1 MELTPLTALSPVDG
15 RYHGRTPARLRELFS
30 EYGLIRARLE
40 VETAWLRALAAHPQ
54 IPEAPA
60 LAAPAQARLDALAAD
75 FSPAHAAEVKAIERD
90 TNHDV
95 KALEYWL
102 RARLEAEPE
111 LAGLAGFTHFA
122 CTSWDVNHTA
132 YALMLDRARA
142 EVLLPALEAVAEQ
155 LRGMAHAHAALPM
168 LARTHGQPASPT
180 TLGKELAVTVA
191 RLERQLEPL
200 AALRFRAKMNGAV
213 GNYNAHRAAYPEVD
227 WPAHERDVLAALGL
241 EAAACTTQIEPY
253 DQFAEFFHL
262 LARIHTLLIDF
273 ARDVWQ
279 YISDGYFRQKARAA
293 EVGSSTMPHKVNPI
307 DFENAEGN
315 LGLARAELVHY
326 AEKLP
331 ISRLQRDLSDS
342 TVLRNLG
349 ATLAGGANAYAALR
363 AGLGKLEA
371 DGARL
376 AADLAASPEVLAEAV
391 QTVMKRYGLPEPYER
406 LKAFTRGRAVTAELL
421 AEFIAGL
428 ELPDDAR
435 ARLAALT
442 PADYTGYAEEL
453 ARGV

>member
-40 VETAWLRALAAHPQ
+40 VEAAWLGALAAHPQ

-60 LAAPAQARLDALAAD
+60 LEAPARGRLERLAAD
-75 FSPAHAAEVKAIERD
+75 FSVRDAAEVKALERD

-102 RARLEAEPE
+102 RARLEADPE
-111 LAGLAGFTHFA
+111 LAGLAGFAHFA
-122 CTSWDVNHTA
+122 CTSWDINHTA
-132 YALMLDRARA
+132 YALMLDRARG
-142 EVLLPALEAVAEQ
+142 EVLLPALEAVAAK
-155 LRGMAHAHAALPM
+155 LRGMARAHAALPM

-227 WPAHERDVLAALGL
+227 WPAHERAVLAGLGL
-241 EAAACTTQIEPY
+241 EANPCTTQIEPY
-253 DQFAEFFHL
+253 DQFAEFCHG
-262 LARIHTLLIDF
+262 LARVHTLLLDF

-279 YISDGYFRQKARAA
+279 YISAGYFRQKARAA

-315 LGLARAELVHY
+315 LGLARAELAHY

-331 ISRLQRDLSDS
+331 VSRLQRDLSDS

-349 ATLAGGANAYAALR
+349 ATLAGGANAYAALL
-363 AGLGKLEA
+363 AGLDKLEA
-371 DGARL
+371 DEARL
-376 AADLAASPEVLAEAV
+376 AADLAACPEVLAEAV
-391 QTVMKRYGLPEPYER
+391 QTVMKRHGLPEPYER
-406 LKAFTRGRAVTAELL
+406 LKEFTRGRAVTAELL

-428 ELPDDAR
+428 ELPAEAK

-442 PADYTGYAEEL
+442 PAGYTGYAEEI
-453 ARGV
+453 ARRI